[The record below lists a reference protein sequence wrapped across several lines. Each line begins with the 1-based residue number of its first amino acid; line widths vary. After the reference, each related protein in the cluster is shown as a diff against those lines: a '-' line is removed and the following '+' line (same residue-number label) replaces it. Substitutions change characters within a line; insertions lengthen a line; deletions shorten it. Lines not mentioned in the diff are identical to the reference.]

1 MRWTFFIHVLKISS
15 CLSAKILKN
24 QWSFSNVMTQMYC
37 HLFMV
42 HSVCMYNSYNSY
54 HRYTCTVKM
63 LYFLNSFQYIV
74 RTNISYLRSKKLPV
88 SGGFAPRSPHQGLCP
103 GPRWEHSPRP
113 HHLHPNT
120 LLFPQPNQGR
130 LDNTLLTDSSQSQ
143 Q

>member
-1 MRWTFFIHVLKISS
+1 MCIRDRYLGEVDIFHTCFKNFFLLKCKNS
-15 CLSAKILKN
+15 KN

-37 HLFMV
+37 HFFMV

-54 HRYTCTVKM
+54 HRYTCTVNM

-103 GPRWEHSPRP
+103 WTPLGAQPQTPSSAPQYFAMPPTEPRAS
-113 HHLHPNT
+113 
-120 LLFPQPNQGR
+120 G
-130 LDNTLLTDSSQSQ
+130 
-143 Q
+143 